1 MDKDDDVRQAVVGNG
16 STPIELL
23 SKMAE
28 QDIVRTGMASSERSS
43 SGEKK
48 ICIDIRHTLWEL
60 EHGPKPKGASLMFCP
75 DKQHCINPEHQ
86 TLRESEDPVA
96 RFMRKVK
103 KLPGENGCWIWK
115 GTTRRLN
122 KRSLPYF
129 STRRARPA

>member
-48 ICIDIRHTLWEL
+48 FALTYATLSGSWSTVQS
-60 EHGPKPKGASLMFCP
+60 PKESL
-75 DKQHCINPEHQ
+75 
-86 TLRESEDPVA
+86 
-96 RFMRKVK
+96 
-103 KLPGENGCWIWK
+103 
-115 GTTRRLN
+115 
-122 KRSLPYF
+122 
-129 STRRARPA
+129 